1 MSKTATIPEFNL
13 ISFEIHPKAPLP
25 SLLQTP
31 PHNNT
36 PKKTAKFTYDIKV
49 RKKRG
54 KSMRQK
60 QVMKKKGKR
69 KEKGKRMETVKT
81 SPRFCLL
88 SAALWGRLFLV
99 FCSTMAFAGG
109 SFMKYVVSLSG
120 VLDRLNSCWIF
131 FLSSS
136 SRIW

>member
-13 ISFEIHPKAPLP
+13 ISFAIHPKAPLP
-25 SLLQTP
+25 SLLQPPP

-36 PKKTAKFTYDIKV
+36 PKKTAKFTSDIKV

-60 QVMKKKGKR
+60 QVMTK
-69 KEKGKRMETVKT
+69 KGKRMETVKT